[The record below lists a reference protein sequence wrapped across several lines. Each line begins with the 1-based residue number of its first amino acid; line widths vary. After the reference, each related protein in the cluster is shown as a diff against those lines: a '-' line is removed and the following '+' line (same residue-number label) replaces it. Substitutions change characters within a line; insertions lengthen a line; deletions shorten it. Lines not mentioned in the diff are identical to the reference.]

1 MCTRRMPVLWRTQ
14 SGAHGQ
20 QSRPRAAL
28 HRRRSASSLVVAG
41 WPGRLWMRS
50 QRAAPG
56 CATKAAPRCAT
67 KHDIPAPRPSVWR
80 SVPIAV
86 RRDVR
91 RPAPMIAATRLALA
105 QAVRVRGASQP
116 SGART
121 TAGFGDAGLSATMLH
136 RYRNDQEATLA
147 IAGWTAKCGSP
158 MRRSAVDYPR
168 PRECA
173 PPGPVSGKAV

>member
-1 MCTRRMPVLWRTQ
+1 MVSNPGRGPLCIVVD
-14 SGAHGQ
+14 
-20 QSRPRAAL
+20 RPHRSSLLVGRAGCGCDRSERLLAA
-28 HRRRSASSLVVAG
+28 RRRRLLAARRSTIYQRRGRPCGAAFLSLFG
-41 WPGRLWMRS
+41 E
-50 QRAAPG
+50 
-56 CATKAAPRCAT
+56 
-67 KHDIPAPRPSVWR
+67 H
-80 SVPIAV
+80 
-86 RRDVR
+86 VR